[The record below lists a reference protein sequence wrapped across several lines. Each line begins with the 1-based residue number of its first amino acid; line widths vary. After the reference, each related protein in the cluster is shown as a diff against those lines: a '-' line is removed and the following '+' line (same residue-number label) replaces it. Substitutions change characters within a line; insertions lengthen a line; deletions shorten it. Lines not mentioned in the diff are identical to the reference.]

1 MTVDTHPRT
10 MAARLRAQLAAQG
23 TDISRIV
30 SCPRPHRCGHAN
42 MHLSS

>member
-10 MAARLRAQLAAQG
+10 MAARLRSLG
-23 TDISRIV
+23 TDISRIL
-30 SCPRPHRCGHAN
+30 CLRPHRCGHAN

>member
-1 MTVDTHPRT
+1 MTVDTDPRT
-10 MAARLRAQLAAQG
+10 MAARLLAQG